1 MKELVYTVPGMSC
14 EHCIAAVRGQL
25 QDIAGV
31 ETIEA
36 DLATKRVVIHGE
48 GLQDAALRAAID
60 EAGYEAA

>member
-25 QDIAGV
+25 ERISGV

-36 DLATKRVVIHGE
+36 DLATKRVVVRGE